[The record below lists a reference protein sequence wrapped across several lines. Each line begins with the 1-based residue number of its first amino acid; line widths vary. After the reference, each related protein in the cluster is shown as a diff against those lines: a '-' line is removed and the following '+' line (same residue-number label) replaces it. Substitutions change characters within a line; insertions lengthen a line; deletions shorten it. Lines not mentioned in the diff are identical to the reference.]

1 MPVPRIYRVCYA
13 VSVALVIS
21 GLLHL
26 GIFFFDDRPWS
37 GPLSWR
43 KPFTFGLSFGVTLAT
58 ITWVVGYLRMSW
70 SVKRALLAAFAV
82 ICVVET
88 LGITIQSWRHVPSH
102 LNTTTPLNTAIAMTL
117 AAGGAGLFITLG
129 WFATVAI
136 PGRVD
141 APPPMRLAIQWGFIL
156 LMVGL
161 LSGAAMIARGT
172 IEMRSGDATTAYT
185 VAGFLKDLHAVTL
198 HAILVLP
205 GLAWLLQRGQ
215 TSADRQL
222 VIVRATI
229 AAYVSL
235 SVAVLIWTAWTVT
248 NPLGRN

>member
-1 MPVPRIYRVCYA
+1 MPVRQTYRVCYW
-13 VSVALVIS
+13 VSLALVVA
-21 GLLHL
+21 GLFHL
-26 GIFFFDDRPWS
+26 GVFFLDDRPWT

-70 SVKRALLAAFAV
+70 STKRALLAAFAT
-82 ICVVET
+82 ICVIET
-88 LGITIQSWRHVPSH
+88 VGITIQAWRHVPSH
-102 LNTTTPLNTAIAMTL
+102 LNTSTPVNTAIAMTL

-129 WFATVAI
+129 WFASVAI

-141 APPPMRLAIQWGFIL
+141 APPPMRLSIRWGFGL

-172 IEMRSGDATTAYT
+172 IEMNTGDAYTAYQ

-205 GLAWLLQRGQ
+205 GLAWWLQRRQ
-215 TSADRQL
+215 IREARQL
-222 VIVRATI
+222 SIVRGAI
-229 AAYVSL
+229 AAYVAL
-235 SVAVLIWTAWTVT
+235 SVAALVWTIAQI
-248 NPLGRN
+248 N